1 MKKQYSMKPSDVAIM
16 ETIISWWSREM
27 EERVRLDGWNA
38 YFVTFMFNHIPDKP
52 AAAKLKLMQ
61 DRVCRFY
68 SKLVTRIVRK
78 PNSPAQLFNR
88 PRMICA
94 PDYPVFK
101 YEKIG
106 LRAATVN
113 DGLHLHSILAVPLKS
128 RLKEDVAFHVGRK
141 PYLYVKP
148 PLRKI
153 DFRPIESNMK
163 GVTDYAMKTI
173 KRGICRWEDVFFL
186 PKSPSE
192 LSSK

>member
-1 MKKQYSMKPSDVAIM
+1 MKPNDVALV

-68 SKLVTRIVRK
+68 SKLVTRIVGK

-106 LRAATVN
+106 LLAATAN

-128 RLKEDVAFHVGRK
+128 RLKQDVASHVRQRS
-141 PYLYVKP
+141 YLYLNP
-148 PLRKI
+148 PIREI
-153 DFRPIESNMK
+153 DFRLIENNIK
-163 GVTDYAMKTI
+163 GVTDYAMKAI
-173 KRGICRWEDVFFL
+173 KGGICRWEDVFFL
-186 PKSPSE
+186 PKTPSE
-192 LSSK
+192 LRSK

>member
-1 MKKQYSMKPSDVAIM
+1 M
-16 ETIISWWSREM
+16 ED
-27 EERVRLDGWNA
+27 RVQLHGWNA
-38 YFVTFMFNHIPDKP
+38 YLVTFMFNHIPGGP
-52 AAAKLKLMQ
+52 AARLKMMQ

-101 YEKIG
+101 YQKIG
-106 LRAATVN
+106 LQAATVN
-113 DGLHLHSILAVPLKS
+113 DGLHLHSILAFPLKS
-128 RLKEDVAFHVGRK
+128 RLKEDVASHVGRK
-141 PYLYVKP
+141 RYLYIKP
-148 PLRKI
+148 PLRNI
-153 DFRPIESNMK
+153 DFQPIESNMH

-192 LSSK
+192 LSPQ

>member
-1 MKKQYSMKPSDVAIM
+1 MARHYPMKPSDVAFM

-27 EERVRLDGWNA
+27 EDKVQLHGWNP
-38 YFVTFMFNHIPDKP
+38 YLVTFMFNHIPGGP
-52 AAAKLKLMQ
+52 AAKLKMMQ

-68 SKLVTRIVRK
+68 SKLVTRVVRK

-101 YEKIG
+101 YEKIS
-106 LRAATVN
+106 LKAATVN

-128 RLKEDVAFHVGRK
+128 RLKEDLISHVERMK
-141 PYLYVKP
+141 RLYIKP
-148 PLRKI
+148 PLRSI
-153 DFRPIESNMK
+153 NFAPIVDNTY
-163 GVTDYAMKTI
+163 GVTDYAMKTV
-173 KRGICRWEDVFFL
+173 KHGRCRWEDVFFL
-186 PKSPSE
+186 PKSSSE

>member
-1 MKKQYSMKPSDVAIM
+1 MTKRYPMKPSDVALV

-27 EERVRLDGWNA
+27 EDRVRVHGWNA
-38 YFVTFMFNHIPDKP
+38 YFVTFMFNHIPDGP
-52 AAAKLKLMQ
+52 AVRLKLMQ
-61 DRVCRFY
+61 DRVCWFY

-113 DGLHLHSILAVPLKS
+113 DGLHLHSILAVPLRS
-128 RLKEDVAFHVGRK
+128 RLKEDVASHVGRK
-141 PYLYVKP
+141 PHLYLKP
-148 PLRKI
+148 PLREI
-153 DFRPIESNMK
+153 DFQPIENNMK

-186 PKSPSE
+186 PKSSSE
-192 LSSK
+192 LSS